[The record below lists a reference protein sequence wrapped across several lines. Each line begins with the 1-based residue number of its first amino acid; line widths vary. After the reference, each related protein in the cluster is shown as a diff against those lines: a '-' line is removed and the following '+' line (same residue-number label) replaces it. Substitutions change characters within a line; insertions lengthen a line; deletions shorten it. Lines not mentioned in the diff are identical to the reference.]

1 MIHVFVQARRNDAC
15 PMKIIRSRHSSLI
28 ERTNRSAYAF
38 RFGDIGGRRM
48 TLVPWA
54 SAVMFVRPDQT
65 SEECMV
71 LMIGEREPK
80 MNW

>member
-1 MIHVFVQARRNDAC
+1 M
-15 PMKIIRSRHSSLI
+15 
-28 ERTNRSAYAF
+28 
-38 RFGDIGGRRM
+38 
-48 TLVPWA
+48 A

-65 SEECMV
+65 SEEYMV